1 MKYRITN
8 IFSGF
13 LLALLCSLI
22 LFYFIQKN
30 LLADIKN
37 YIKALKELEQ
47 SIVQSTPIFLDYNK
61 TPVSSEL
68 RKHLNYDHIAVT
80 RKYPPV
86 ENQQNIDKL
95 NALGD
100 LIYLKG
106 GAEEKYYF
114 YNVPKTNRY
123 VRKEAMPGLYILTTR
138 LQQKIDALFYG
149 ATLKIA
155 ITSAIRPADYQ
166 KELTRVNFNAVN
178 ESTHSSGM
186 SLDIFVDD
194 FYLNIEPN
202 TNHFLSKRVI
212 DLIRPALGY
221 YLGDALSRQLH
232 TILSQSLIE
241 LQRENILYIIY
252 EERQRCFHI
261 TFL

>member
-1 MKYRITN
+1 MKNRIVS

-13 LLALLCSLI
+13 IIALLCSLI
-22 LFYFIQKN
+22 LFYLIQKT

-47 SIVQSTPIFLDYNK
+47 SIVQSTPIFSDYNK
-61 TPVSSEL
+61 TEVSSEL
-68 RKHLNYDHIAVT
+68 RKHLNHDHIAVT
-80 RKYPPV
+80 RKYSPV

-95 NALGD
+95 IALGD

-106 GAEEKYYF
+106 GAAEKYYF

-123 VRKEAMPGLYILTTR
+123 LRKEAISGLNKLTTR
-138 LQQKIDALFYG
+138 LQQKMDVLFYG
-149 ATLKIA
+149 GTLKIA

-186 SLDIFVDD
+186 SMDIFVDD
-194 FYLNIEPN
+194 FYLNTDPY
-202 TNHFLSKRVI
+202 TAHFLSKRVI
-212 DLIRPALGY
+212 DLIRPAIGY

-241 LQRENILYIIY
+241 LQREKILYIIY